1 MLIAIVFSP
10 SVPTAESIA
19 IIKASQQGVQSM
31 VYPLQD
37 RYISLLTDFGF
48 KRIFGTEPN
57 KRLLID
63 FLNTILPPHHHIQE
77 LSFRNTEQLGS
88 TPIDRKA
95 IFDIYCQA
103 QNGERFIVEIQK
115 AKQNFFKDRSIYYAT
130 FPIQEQ
136 ALKGEWDYELS
147 AVYTVGVLDFIFD
160 DHKTDQTFLH
170 VVELKNQRCEVF
182 YKKLKFIYIELPK
195 FTKSLDELDSHF
207 EKWMFLL
214 RHLAELNDRPQR
226 LEEGIFPELFAAAEI
241 ANFSPTEQET
251 YQNSLKYY
259 RDMNNVVDTARQEG
273 KKEGIEL
280 ERSRLVERQRSM
292 LLRLLF
298 RTLGELSETVQMEIS
313 QLSPEQLEV
322 LNEVFIDFTNLDEL
336 VRWLDRA

>member
-1 MLIAIVFSP
+1 MAL
-10 SVPTAESIA
+10 
-19 IIKASQQGVQSM
+19 
-31 VYPLQD
+31 YPLQD

-63 FLNTILPPHHHIQE
+63 FLNTILPAHHHIQD
-77 LSFRNTEQLGS
+77 LTFKNTEQLGS
-88 TPIDRKA
+88 TTIDRKA

-103 QNGERFIVEIQK
+103 QNGDRFIVEIQK

-136 ALKGEWDYELS
+136 ALKGEWNYELS

-160 DHKTDQTFLH
+160 DHKTDDTCLH

-195 FTKSLDELDSHF
+195 FNKSLDQLDSHF
-207 EKWMFLL
+207 DKWMFLL
-214 RHLAELNDRPQR
+214 RHLAELTDRPQP
-226 LEEGIFPELFAAAEI
+226 LQEGIFPELFAAAEI

-273 KKEGIEL
+273 IQKGIQKGIDL
-280 ERSRLVERQRSM
+280 ERSRVLERQRSL
-292 LLRLLF
+292 LLRLLS
-298 RTLGELSETVQMEIS
+298 RKLGELPDSVKSQIGQM
-313 QLSPEQLEV
+313 LVDRLEW
-322 LNEVFIDFTNLDEL
+322 LNEEFVDFTNLDDL
-336 VRWLDRA
+336 IQWLDRI

>member
-1 MLIAIVFSP
+1 
-10 SVPTAESIA
+10 
-19 IIKASQQGVQSM
+19 M

-63 FLNTILPPHHHIQE
+63 FLNTLLPAHHHIQD
-77 LSFRNTEQLGS
+77 LTFKNTEQLGS
-88 TPIDRKA
+88 KVIDRKA

-136 ALKGEWDYELS
+136 ALKGEWDFELS

-160 DHKTDQTFLH
+160 DHKADDTFLH

-195 FTKSLDELDSHF
+195 FNKSLDQLESHF
-207 EKWMFLL
+207 
-214 RHLAELNDRPQR
+214 
-226 LEEGIFPELFAAAEI
+226 
-241 ANFSPTEQET
+241 
-251 YQNSLKYY
+251 
-259 RDMNNVVDTARQEG
+259 
-273 KKEGIEL
+273 
-280 ERSRLVERQRSM
+280 
-292 LLRLLF
+292 
-298 RTLGELSETVQMEIS
+298 
-313 QLSPEQLEV
+313 
-322 LNEVFIDFTNLDEL
+322 
-336 VRWLDRA
+336 

>member
-1 MLIAIVFSP
+1 MAL
-10 SVPTAESIA
+10 
-19 IIKASQQGVQSM
+19 
-31 VYPLQD
+31 YPLQD

-63 FLNTILPPHHHIQE
+63 FLNTLLPAHHHIQD
-77 LSFRNTEQLGS
+77 LTFKNTEQLGS
-88 TPIDRKA
+88 TTIDRKA

-103 QNGERFIVEIQK
+103 QNGDRFIVEIQK

-136 ALKGEWDYELS
+136 AIKGEWNYELS

-160 DHKTDQTFLH
+160 DHKDDDTCLH

-195 FTKSLDELDSHF
+195 FNKSLDQLDSHF
-207 EKWMFLL
+207 DKWMFLL
-214 RHLAELNDRPQR
+214 RHLAELTDRPQP
-226 LEEGIFPELFAAAEI
+226 LQEGIFPELFAAAEI

-273 KKEGIEL
+273 IQKGIQKGIDL
-280 ERSRLVERQRSM
+280 ERSRVLERQRSL
-292 LLRLLF
+292 LLRLLS
-298 RTLGELSETVQMEIS
+298 RKLGELPDSVKSQIGQMS
-313 QLSPEQLEV
+313 VDRLEL
-322 LNEVFIDFTNLDEL
+322 LNEEFIDFTNLDDL
-336 VRWLDRA
+336 IQWLDRI

>member
-1 MLIAIVFSP
+1 MAL
-10 SVPTAESIA
+10 
-19 IIKASQQGVQSM
+19 
-31 VYPLQD
+31 YPLQD

-63 FLNTILPPHHHIQE
+63 FLNTLLPAHHHIQD
-77 LSFRNTEQLGS
+77 LTFKNTEQLGS
-88 TPIDRKA
+88 TTIDRKA

-103 QNGERFIVEIQK
+103 QNGDRFIVEIQK

-136 ALKGEWDYELS
+136 ALKGEWNYELS

-160 DHKTDQTFLH
+160 DHKTDDTCLH

-195 FTKSLDELDSHF
+195 FDKSLNQLDSHF
-207 EKWMFLL
+207 DKWMFLL
-214 RHLAELNDRPQR
+214 RHLAELTDRPQS
-226 LEEGIFPELFAAAEI
+226 LQEGIFPELFAAAEI

-251 YQNSLKYY
+251 YINSLKYY

-273 KKEGIEL
+273 IQKGIQEGIQTGIDL
-280 ERSRLVERQRSM
+280 ERSRVLERQRSL
-292 LLRLLF
+292 LLRLLS
-298 RTLGELSETVQMEIS
+298 RKLGELPDSVKSQIGQMS
-313 QLSPEQLEV
+313 VDRLEL
-322 LNEVFIDFTNLDEL
+322 LNEEVVDFTNLDDL
-336 VRWLDRA
+336 IQWLDRI